1 MAWLFETLVVGCI
14 STLILGEPQAW
25 AFLEGEKVMR
35 ETASIYIDLEM
46 EIQSKT
52 SSFGDLTTLIVPVIS
67 CHFDDFLLQPE
78 GRPRR

>member
-25 AFLEGEKVMR
+25 AFLEGEKVMG

-46 EIQSKT
+46 EIQSRT
-52 SSFGDLTTLIVPVIS
+52 SSFGD
-67 CHFDDFLLQPE
+67 
-78 GRPRR
+78 